1 MNTIV
6 FEFLASGISKCLNRS
21 PPRFD
26 ISANS
31 VDIIFGSAISL
42 VGYYFTPLLCA
53 LSCLRLAVMFYVKWL
68 SVSMV
73 CDVPKFVLNLGSV
86 SVTQIIGQSISYFF
100 SLLFLVTFI
109 LPTPTSD
116 NCGPFGMVQNLK
128 NHSLCQDLTKIRGR
142 GYFVRCS
149 GSSITNKP
157 EIQKSKLLI

>member
-1 MNTIV
+1 MKNIDIRTLKKVSCWENRLGYEFYKLFIFDWAVSIVVNTIV
-6 FEFLASGISKCLNRS
+6 FEFFASGISKCLNRS

-116 NCGPFGMVQNLK
+116 NCGPFGMVQN
-128 NHSLCQDLTKIRGR
+128 
-142 GYFVRCS
+142 F
-149 GSSITNKP
+149 
-157 EIQKSKLLI
+157 